1 MAHAPDPASL
11 APHVDDAW
19 TDEFVVRLRLRDVP
33 GDRIG
38 DALAE
43 VDAHCADS
51 GEGALEA
58 FGDPVEY
65 ADSLDL
71 PSEPDEP
78 GVRRTLAGSGLQIIG
93 LLLAP
98 QAVGALATGEVLPV
112 SAGGVTTLGIMVAVL
127 AAFAV
132 RHDAVLRSMIARP
145 WPWCVG
151 IGLLATACLLPM
163 LLWQTQVAD
172 VEPWVGLALAVALLA
187 VGGVVQARALGA
199 GDPVLL
205 PGDER
210 PAPRVE
216 PVVWMMPAAAVVL
229 SAFAWFVAR

>member
-1 MAHAPDPASL
+1 MARVPDPTAY
-11 APHVDDAW
+11 APHVDDSW
-19 TDEFVVRLRLRDVP
+19 VDGFVVRLRLLDVP

-51 GEGALEA
+51 GESALEA
-58 FGDPVEY
+58 FGDPVAY

-71 PSEPDEP
+71 PSKPDEA
-78 GVRRTLAGSGLQIIG
+78 GIRRTLAGSGLQIIG
-93 LLLAP
+93 LLLTP
-98 QAVGALATGEVLPV
+98 QAVGTLATGGSLPV
-112 SAGGVTTLGIMVAVL
+112 SAGGVTTLGVMVAVL

-132 RHDAVLRSMIARP
+132 WHDAVLRSMIARP
-145 WPWCVG
+145 WPWCIG
-151 IGLLATACLLPM
+151 IGLLATACVLPM

-172 VEPWVGLALAVALLA
+172 VDPWVGLALAVALLV

-205 PGDER
+205 PGEER